1 MPWRGNPGTP
11 VQIVCSAET
20 APVLKY
26 TVPAGKVLCV
36 TDILITVENS
46 ATSASGILEIYDA
59 LTATGTPVLPVFIP
73 DPSPQATTVTT
84 FSHQFST
91 PLEFSTGVFWN
102 EAAGTLTMSGLML
115 GFLA

>member
-1 MPWRGNPGTP
+1 MAWRGNPGTP
-11 VQIVCSAET
+11 VQIVCNAET

-26 TVPAGKVLCV
+26 TVPAGKTLYL

-46 ATSASGILEIYDA
+46 ATSASGILEIFDA

-73 DPSPQATTVTT
+73 DPAPQTTTVTT